1 MTSAGQM
8 VEEVDIN
15 VAAISCF
22 MSHHI
27 LGPGKKDDEMAALLC
42 GSIGRAPRPLP
53 CMLADCEP
61 GGYLLD
67 IG

>member
-1 MTSAGQM
+1 M

-27 LGPGKKDDEMAALLC
+27 LGPGKEDGEKAALLC
-42 GSIGRAPRPLP
+42 GNIGRAWPLL
-53 CMLADCEP
+53 CMLADSEP